1 MKRMLVV
8 LAAIAVVGVGAYAFA
23 GGNGEPAKPG
33 TSSPQEM
40 MGQMGGMMSGMSM
53 GHPGER
59 PLITRALEQREQ
71 LGLSADQVKALE
83 AARAKFAEDAKQ
95 RYADIEAAEQ
105 ELGTLLGAPT
115 VDLAQVEAK
124 VRGIAG
130 LQADLRLARI
140 KTLEK
145 GKSILT
151 VDQRKKLVSQAPT
164 DGMMTGRGAE
174 EMQKFM
180 QSERAPK
187 AMASMMEMARRM
199 GDGDTML
206 GMVRMMEMMGSM
218 GGEGGGMK
226 GGQGG
231 GMKGGSTPPATTP
244 PPPQQ
249 TPTR

>member
-140 KTLEK
+140 KTLEQ
-145 GKSILT
+145 GKAILT
-151 VDQRKKLVSQAPT
+151 AEQRAKLLSATQQR

-174 EMQKFM
+174 EMQRFM
-180 QSERAPK
+180 NSERAPQ
-187 AMASMMEMARRM
+187 AMTAMMDMARRM
-199 GDGDTML
+199 GNGDTML

-218 GGEGGGMK
+218 GGMMGGDGGGM
-226 GGQGG
+226 
-231 GMKGGSTPPATTP
+231 MGGSPHHQATPEKT
-244 PPPQQ
+244 Q
-249 TPTR
+249 